1 MQEKCTVTV
10 CSKIVLYTNDIINRS
25 NSDKQ

>member
-1 MQEKCTVTV
+1 MQP
-10 CSKIVLYTNDIINRS
+10 SKNITIVLIANDIINRS